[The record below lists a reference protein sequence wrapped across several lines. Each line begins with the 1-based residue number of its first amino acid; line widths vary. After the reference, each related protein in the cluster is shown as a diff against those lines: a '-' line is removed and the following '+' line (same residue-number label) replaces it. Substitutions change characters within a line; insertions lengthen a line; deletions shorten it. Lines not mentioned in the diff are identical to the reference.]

1 MHIVSG
7 SVTSSSTCFS
17 LPQLCWTCV
26 PAGWTCCVQHVNGGG
41 GVCVCA
47 QGAIQ
52 EIMDAQ
58 RSSSAGPTT
67 SEYKDLIR
75 QSLTTAG
82 KERNYTRTHLT
93 F

>member
-1 MHIVSG
+1 M
-7 SVTSSSTCFS
+7 
-17 LPQLCWTCV
+17 
-26 PAGWTCCVQHVNGGG
+26 QHVNGGG
-41 GVCVCA
+41 VCA

-82 KERNYTRTHLT
+82 REHTRVLI
-93 F
+93 

>member
-1 MHIVSG
+1 MVQVLAHLRVLAYRSCVGRVS
-7 SVTSSSTCFS
+7 
-17 LPQLCWTCV
+17 
-26 PAGWTCCVQHVNGGG
+26 HRGGRAVCSILMVA
-41 GVCVCA
+41 VCVCA

-82 KERNYTRTHLT
+82 REHKRVHI
-93 F
+93 